1 MSKKSRFRGS
11 FDKQHGKH
19 TQALLKSAS
28 QHLDR
33 IQLSLPSRWIWKK
46 SLLLTCK
53 ILVLLVNTLAGD
65 EKYPVLNRDNLTIPI
80 QMQLSQKKKTFSQ
93 FLGAFLKPTIN
104 FKFFEKKAYPHR
116 FCISKITDS
125 ENVVR

>member
-33 IQLSLPSRWIWKK
+33 IQFSLPSRWIWKK

-80 QMQLSQKKKTFSQ
+80 QMQLSEKQKTFSQ
-93 FLGAFLKPTIN
+93 FFAAFLKCISN
-104 FKFFEKKAYPHR
+104 FERFEKKDDPHR
-116 FCISKITDS
+116 FCISQIRD
-125 ENVVR
+125 

>member
-1 MSKKSRFRGS
+1 MSKKSHFRGS

-28 QHLDR
+28 KHLDR
-33 IQLSLPSRWIWKK
+33 IQFSLPSRWIWKK

-53 ILVLLVNTLAGD
+53 ILVLFVNTLAD
-65 EKYPVLNRDNLTIPI
+65 EEKYPVLNRDNLTVPI
-80 QMQLSQKKKTFSQ
+80 EMQFSKKQKKFSI
-93 FLGAFLKPTIN
+93 FFPVFLKLRLN
-104 FKFFEKKAYPHR
+104 FEHFEKKDDPHS
-116 FCISKITDS
+116 FCISEITDS